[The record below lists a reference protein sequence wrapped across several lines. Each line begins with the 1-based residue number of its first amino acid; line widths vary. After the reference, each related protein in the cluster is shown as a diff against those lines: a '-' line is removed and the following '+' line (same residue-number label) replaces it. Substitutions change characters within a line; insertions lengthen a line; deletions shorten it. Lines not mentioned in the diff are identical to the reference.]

1 MFPMTFPR
9 RIPPFFAIRSHTA
22 MPPLRSFL
30 LTALAAMLA
39 LFAAAP
45 RAQAAPGDLV
55 PLNVTLVGSG
65 VNCTAVQP
73 DGKTVI
79 AGSF

>member
-30 LTALAAMLA
+30 LTALAA

-45 RAQAAPGDLV
+45 RAQAAPGDLD
-55 PLNVTLVGSG
+55 PLNVNLVGSG